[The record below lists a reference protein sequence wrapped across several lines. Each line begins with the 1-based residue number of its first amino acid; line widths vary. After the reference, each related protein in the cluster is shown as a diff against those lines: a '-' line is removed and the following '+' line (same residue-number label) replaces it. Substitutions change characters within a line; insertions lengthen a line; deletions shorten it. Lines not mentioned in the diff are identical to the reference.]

1 MPFRRSARVG
11 ALLAMLALLPGLAVR
26 PPGAAAADEEIK
38 CANCQKSV
46 KKGKPIKVIKNGQV
60 YYVCS
65 DKCAKEF
72 KKK

>member
-1 MPFRRSARVG
+1 MPFRRSLQMG
-11 ALLAMLALLPGLAVR
+11 AVLAALTLSGLAALS
-26 PPGAAAADEEIK
+26 PGAIAADEVK
-38 CANCQKSV
+38 CASCGKTA
-46 KKGKPIKVIKNGQV
+46 KKPIKVIKNGQV